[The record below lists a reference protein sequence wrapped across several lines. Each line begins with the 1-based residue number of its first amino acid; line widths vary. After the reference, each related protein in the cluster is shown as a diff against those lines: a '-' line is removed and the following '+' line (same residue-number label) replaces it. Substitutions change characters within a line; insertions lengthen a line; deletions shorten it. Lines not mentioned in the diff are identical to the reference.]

1 VSKRSA
7 QSKSQT
13 SARPTASAA
22 APVAAA
28 APTLAPATDRWPW
41 ALLALCVVFN
51 AVALWPEWTA
61 RVAARNDTAFHL
73 LMIEGASAALTS
85 TALASDTLASH
96 ALAGAANPLDFWI
109 PQLELGFPQF
119 LYYQHLPH
127 LVLAALHRLGAG
139 TVSAAGLLHGA
150 QYLLLVAM
158 PCTVAWSMS
167 RLGFSPAASAFG
179 GAASTLLSADSRM
192 ALEYNSYV
200 WRGFGLFSQLCGVHL
215 FFITA
220 ARLSRTMRTGT
231 GYAGTAAWL
240 AALVLSHLLFG
251 AFMALTSVLLWL
263 AGAERRTAV
272 PRLIRL
278 GVVGVGAF
286 ALASYLLVP
295 FLESSTSYLSSV
307 RWAPDSATRVR
318 AVLPPAARGLSD
330 ALFRGDLLDFGR
342 LPVITGMALAGL
354 LVALRRRDAA
364 GRVVAVGLLVWTA
377 LYMLRPGAGVLEGVI
392 PAHRGA
398 ATFRFSSMVGVFAI
412 LAAGYAAGV
421 VWEWLAGPASPV
433 RRWLPAPVRALTAL
447 LLLAALLAPAA
458 RERWTYYAGNR
469 EILAQATDAF
479 QTNDDARAMLAVLQ
493 EQPGGRTFAG
503 PVRGRSCAMSIGRAI
518 CLSDLLNAQGTAT
531 VGNPMQALALASGLM
546 YELPVTDPAMYDLLD
561 VRHVV
566 APSGAAPPSFYQPD
580 TTIGRYTLYRVATSG
595 SAQYVAVTARQRTS
609 SQDTLWAATQQWL
622 RDGGAARREVV
633 RWDYHRPAGP
643 LALRAPCA
651 QPVVEREAVTSQ
663 QLRVEVACPGPA
675 GDTLAVAFKMTYHPQ
690 WQVTVDGA
698 PVSTYM
704 VSPGFLAVDVLPG
717 RHRLEARY
725 VAHPWKLPLL
735 LGGILLFLGICARSD
750 WADRP
755 ARWWLHRSAPVSAPG

>member
-1 VSKRSA
+1 M
-7 QSKSQT
+7 
-13 SARPTASAA
+13 
-22 APVAAA
+22 VA
-28 APTLAPATDRWPW
+28 LAV
-41 ALLALCVVFN
+41 LFN
-51 AVALWPEWTA
+51 AIALWPEWSA
-61 RVAARNDTAFHL
+61 RVPARNDATFHL
-73 LMIEGASAALTS
+73 LMIEGASAAL
-85 TALASDTLASH
+85 ASA
-96 ALAGAANPLDFWI
+96 AVAGAANPLDFWI

-139 TVSAAGLLHGA
+139 TMSAAGLLHGT
-150 QYLLLVAM
+150 QFLLLVAM
-158 PCTVAWSMS
+158 PCTVAWSMY
-167 RLGFSPAASAFG
+167 RLGFSAAASAFG

-200 WRGFGLFSQLCGVHL
+200 WRGYGLFSQLCGVHL
-215 FFITA
+215 FFITG
-220 ARLSRTMRTGT
+220 ARLSRTMRTGA
-231 GYAGTAAWL
+231 GYAGTTAWL

-251 AFMALTSVLLWL
+251 AFMALTSVMLWV
-263 AGAERRTAV
+263 AGAERRTAI

-278 GVVGVGAF
+278 AVVGVGAF

-307 RWAPDSATRVR
+307 RWAPGSDTGVR
-318 AVLPPAARGLSD
+318 AVAPPAMRGLSD
-330 ALFRGDLLDFGR
+330 ALFRGELLDFGR
-342 LPVITGMALAGL
+342 LPVLTGLALAGL
-354 LVALRRRDAA
+354 LAAMRRRDAA
-364 GRVVAVGLLVWTA
+364 GRVVAVGLLAWTA
-377 LYMLRPGAGVLEGVI
+377 LYMLRPGAGVLAGVI
-392 PAHRGA
+392 PAHSGA

-433 RRWLPAPVRALTAL
+433 RRWLPAPARAIAAL
-447 LLLAALLAPAA
+447 LLLVALLAPAA
-458 RERWTYYAGNR
+458 GERWTYYGGNR
-469 EILAQATDAF
+469 DILAQATDAF
-479 QTNDDARAMLAVLQ
+479 DANEDIRPMLAVLAA
-493 EQPGGRTFAG
+493 QPEGRTYAG
-503 PVRGRSCAMSIGRAI
+503 PVRGRSCAMSIGRAF

-531 VGNPMQALALASGLM
+531 VGNPMQELAITSGLVFD
-546 YELPVTDPAMYDLLD
+546 LPITDPAMFDLLD
-561 VRHVV
+561 VRRVV
-566 APSGAAPPSFYQPD
+566 APTGASLPSFVQPD

-595 SAQYVAVTARQRTS
+595 SVQYVAVTARRRTS

-651 QPVVEREAVTSQ
+651 QPLVEREEVASQ
-663 QLRVEVACPGPA
+663 RLLVEVACPGPA

-698 PVSTYM
+698 PVSPYM

-717 RHRLEARY
+717 RHRIEARY
-725 VAHPWKLPLL
+725 VAHPCKLPLL
-735 LGGILLFLGICARSD
+735 LGGILLFAALCARSD

-755 ARWWLHRSAPVSAPG
+755 ARWLLHRAAPVSASG